1 MYVNVINIDIYIEIL
16 VADQA
21 SRNMSVVLQ
30 SLVHV

>member
-21 SRNMSVVLQ
+21 SSNMSVVLQ